1 MRIVLDT
8 NALISALLVQH
19 SKPAQ
24 LLTAWRRGTFELLT
38 CEPQLA
44 EIREVTRRPALRA
57 LIRPALAGE
66 LINQLRSMALST
78 NILPPVD
85 LSPDPF
91 NNFLLSMT
99 QGGQA
104 DVLVSGDKRGVLAL
118 RSHGSC
124 RIVTVRQ
131 FVLQLKN
138 G

>member
-8 NALISALLVQH
+8 NVLISALLVQK

-24 LLTAWRRGTFELLT
+24 LLTAWRRGAFELLT

-66 LINQLRSMALST
+66 LVNQLRSMT
-78 NILPPVD
+78 VWIDGLPPVD
-85 LSPDPF
+85 RSPDPF
-91 NNFLLSMT
+91 DNFLLSMAE
-99 QGGQA
+99 GGQA

-118 RSHGSC
+118 KSHGTC

-131 FVLQLKN
+131 FVLMLKT